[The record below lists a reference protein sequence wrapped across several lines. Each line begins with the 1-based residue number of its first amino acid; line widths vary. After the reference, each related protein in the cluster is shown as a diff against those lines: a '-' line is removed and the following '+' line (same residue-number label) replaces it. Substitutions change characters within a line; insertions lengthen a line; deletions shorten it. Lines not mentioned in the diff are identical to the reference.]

1 MSLLCD
7 SFLQSLIEIEKE
19 MAHGFLARDRVQR
32 METIKKK
39 NEWPWSQSFRYG
51 LLRSAAEFMRS
62 DSSCL
67 YSGGSSICR
76 SSSANILNSI
86 PKLDF
91 RDYTWTCTQ
100 RYLAA
105 EAVKEAAASSHD
117 QCWGR
122 WRWREGD
129 ADGMRLVIQLL
140 FVQKLWFS
148 DDKAKAR
155 MWLVTAS
162 HSYSTS
168 N

>member
-1 MSLLCD
+1 
-7 SFLQSLIEIEKE
+7 

-129 ADGMRLVIQLL
+129 ADGMRLVQLL

>member
-1 MSLLCD
+1 
-7 SFLQSLIEIEKE
+7 

-39 NEWPWSQSFRYG
+39 KTNGLDLSLSDMACYEVLLNPWEVIVVAFIVVEAAFAAAVALTSWIAFQS
-51 LLRSAAEFMRS
+51 LISEIIH
-62 DSSCL
+62 
-67 YSGGSSICR
+67 GS
-76 SSSANILNSI
+76 
-86 PKLDF
+86 
-91 RDYTWTCTQ
+91 TCTQ